1 MKLYRKADPADG
13 SNSYRE
19 SMSPKLAFG
28 GGLHDK
34 RCHGL
39 SSGLAIAALM
49 LPAVGYS
56 QIVQTEA
63 SGGTTTEWNDA
74 IWGTPAAVPTNGN
87 AYQTAAG
94 LVASSDTR
102 LGVFVTGRVRAYGGA
117 DGNPTFAGSSLSVV
131 SGTELLIKST
141 GTTYAANLLLNGG
154 VVRFA
159 PNDPGGNATLTG
171 TLNVGAESYLGV
183 VQGAASVFTVNS
195 TLTGSSLLHLAAG
208 DGNSNS
214 LIFGGDLSGYTG
226 TFDIGGGNTNV
237 GTNNRRVTVG
247 FSQAYNLPSLRIL
260 MGAHGTTDVLSL
272 DHDLTVGSLS
282 STTGNAAIQGGASAG
297 TRTLS
302 TGALGLTESFSGSI
316 SNGSGG
322 TLGLTKIGAGTLTLS
337 GTNSYTGNT
346 TVSGGKL
353 LVNSSTAAG
362 SAVTV
367 SAGTVTGT
375 PVASLGGTGTISGN
389 LALSAESATGFKNGG
404 ILAPTASASGTKLSV
419 TGTTNFSTGSI
430 FEWDLNAAT
439 SDTGNGATNTGN
451 YGQLAGSGAITGSDA
466 VFQIV
471 LGSNRF
477 SDAFWNTNKSWTNI
491 FTGSGATTNLATI
504 FSGGFGGDVATS
516 GLVSGR
522 GSFGFSGTSTLTWT
536 AVPEPTS
543 ALAGVLICA
552 GMFRRRRH

>member
-1 MKLYRKADPADG
+1 
-13 SNSYRE
+13 
-19 SMSPKLAFG
+19 
-28 GGLHDK
+28 
-34 RCHGL
+34 
-39 SSGLAIAALM
+39 
-49 LPAVGYS
+49 
-56 QIVQTEA
+56 VQTVA

-74 IWGTPAAVPTNGN
+74 IWGTPAAVPGSGN
-87 AYQTAAG
+87 TYQTATG
-94 LVASSDTR
+94 LDASSDTR
-102 LGVFVTGRVRAYGGA
+102 LGVFVTGRVRAYGGT
-117 DGNPTFAGSSLSVV
+117 DGNPTFAGSSLSIV
-131 SGTELLIKST
+131 SGTELLIKSA

-159 PNDPGGNATLTG
+159 PNAGGNATLTG

-226 TFDIGGGNTNV
+226 TFDIGGGKGFANANQL
-237 GTNNRRVTVG
+237 VTVG

-260 MGAHGTTDVLSL
+260 MGAHGTTDVLRL
-272 DHDLTVGSLS
+272 DHDLTVGSLA
-282 STTGNAAIQGGASAG
+282 STSGNAAIQAGASAG
-297 TRTLS
+297 IRTLS
-302 TGALGLTESFSGSI
+302 TGALGLTESFSGTI

-322 TLGLTKIGAGTLTLS
+322 TLGLTKTGAGTLTLS
-337 GTNSYTGNT
+337 GTNTYTGNT

-375 PVASLGGTGTISGN
+375 PVASLGGTGTIGGN
-389 LALSAESATGFKNGG
+389 LALSAESSLGFKNGG

>member
-13 SNSYRE
+13 SNPLLE
-19 SMSPKLAFG
+19 SMSPSLTFRV
-28 GGLHDK
+28 GLYDK

-39 SSGLAIAALM
+39 ASGLAIAALM
-49 LPAVGYS
+49 LTAVGHS
-56 QIVQTEA
+56 QIVQTVA

-74 IWGTPAAVPTNGN
+74 IWGTPAAVPSSGN

-94 LVASSDTR
+94 LDASSDTR
-102 LGVFVTGRVRAYGGA
+102 LGVFVTGRVRAYGGT
-117 DGNPTFAGSSLSVV
+117 DGTPTFAGSSLSIV
-131 SGTELLIKST
+131 SGTELLIKSA

-159 PNDPGGNATLTG
+159 PNAGGNATLTG

-183 VQGAASVFTVNS
+183 VQSSTSVFTVNS
-195 TLTGSSLLHLAAG
+195 TLTGSSLLHLAGG
-208 DGNSNS
+208 DGDGNS

-226 TFDIGGGNTNV
+226 TFDIGGGTGFAGANK
-237 GTNNRRVTVG
+237 RVTVG

-260 MGAHGTTDVLSL
+260 MGAHGTTDVLRL
-272 DHDLTVGSLS
+272 DHDLTVGSLT
-282 STTGNAAIQGGASAG
+282 STTGNAAVQGGASAG

-302 TGALGLTESFSGSI
+302 TGALGLTESFSGTI

-322 TLGLTKIGAGTLTLS
+322 TLGLTKTGAGTLTLS

-375 PVASLGGTGTISGN
+375 PVASLGGTGTIGGN
-389 LALSAESATGFKNGG
+389 LALSAESGLGFKNGG
-404 ILAPTASASGTKLSV
+404 ILATTASASGTKLSV

-439 SDTGNGATNTGN
+439 SDTGNGAPNTGN

-471 LGSNRF
+471 LGSNSF
-477 SDAFWNTNKSWTNI
+477 SDAFWDTNKSWTNI
-491 FTGSGATTNLATI
+491 FTGSGATTDLATI
-504 FSGGFGGDVATS
+504 FSGGFAGAAVSES
-516 GLVSGR
+516 GVVSNR
-522 GSFGFSGTSTLTWT
+522 GSFAFNGTSTLTWT